1 MKARAEIYSLPE
13 VHHGAPDYQELEK
26 IGIKPDQVLDFS
38 VNSNPFGPSPL
49 VAPALQDIVLSRYP
63 DRDALQ
69 LRRQLAEHHQTSIDH
84 VLVGNGSA
92 ELLLL
97 TALTFISGEKPV
109 LICGP
114 TFGEYQKFALMMGAP
129 LSEYRAELS
138 NQFIPDSTKIDQI
151 LSVQEHD
158 LVFLC
163 TPNNP
168 TGQILS
174 RKDIHKFARKH
185 KNTLLLIDEAYIS
198 FSQDLETCF
207 DPDLENLLV
216 MRSMTKDY
224 SLASLRLGY
233 ALGHKKT
240 IDLISSVRPPWNVN
254 AYAQAAGIA
263 ALADQDYLSKTLQ
276 KTWKAKQDL
285 LKHLTEL
292 GLSPIPSKTHFFL
305 IPVGNAP
312 EIRAKLLIEK
322 IQVRDCTSFGL
333 SNMIRIATLRPEQNQ
348 VLINALKKIL

>member
-1 MKARAEIYSLPE
+1 MKARAEIYTLPE
-13 VHHGAPDYQELEK
+13 VHHGAPDFEELEK
-26 IGIKPDQVLDFS
+26 IGIRPDQMLDFS
-38 VNSNPFGPSPL
+38 VNSNPFGPSPH
-49 VAPALQDIVLSRYP
+49 VAPALQNIVLSRYP

-97 TALTFISGEKPV
+97 TALTFISGKKPV

-114 TFGEYQKFALMMGAP
+114 TFGEYQKFALLMGAP
-129 LSEYRAELS
+129 ISEYRAEPGH
-138 NQFIPDSTKIDQI
+138 QFIPDSTRIDQI
-151 LSVQEHD
+151 LSGREHN

-174 RKDIHKFARKH
+174 LKNIHKLAQKH
-185 KNTLLLIDEAYIS
+185 KNTLLVIDEAYIS
-198 FSQDLETCF
+198 FSHNLETAF
-207 DPDLENLLV
+207 DPGLENLLI

-233 ALGHKKT
+233 ALGHKNT

-263 ALADQDYLSKTLQ
+263 ALNDQDYLTNTLQ
-276 KTWKAKQDL
+276 KTWEAKHQL
-285 LKHLTEL
+285 LENLMEL
-292 GLSPIPSKTHFFL
+292 GLSPIPSRTHFFL
-305 IPVGNAP
+305 IPVGNAA
-312 EIRAKLLIEK
+312 EIRSKLLKEK

-333 SNMIRIATLRPEQNQ
+333 PDMIRIATLRPKQNQ